1 MNNLLLLCADDINA
15 LYDFNQFIN
24 GGGTTGQNK
33 NVGGFIMHNITD
45 ATRIHHLAEQG
56 SQVTSRNVLKRYDSG
71 DQLITYAW
79 TRTVSNHPWR
89 CFYIS

>member
-33 NVGGFIMHNITD
+33 NVGGVM
-45 ATRIHHLAEQG
+45 
-56 SQVTSRNVLKRYDSG
+56 S
-71 DQLITYAW
+71 
-79 TRTVSNHPWR
+79 RTVQ
-89 CFYIS
+89 